1 MLRDLNIMRNK
12 RLEKRENMYI
22 PKYFAIQDEEV
33 KYEIIEQNSFATLF
47 SQHNGEP
54 YATHLPLLLNRETLI
69 LHGHF
74 ARPNDQWKDSGNQQ
88 VLAIFQGPHSY
99 ISPSWYETNNAVPT
113 WNYVAVH
120 VYGELE
126 IVEDE
131 QELIDSLQKLVHT
144 YEDSKS
150 MYSLNDVDP
159 NYMAGLSKGIVGFK
173 IKINKI
179 EGKAKLSQNHSV
191 ERRKLV
197 VERLERV
204 GGGGGRGM
212 GNWRKKKTGLV
223 K

>member
-1 MLRDLNIMRNK
+1 
-12 RLEKRENMYI
+12 MYI

-54 YATHLPLLLNRETLI
+54 YATHLPLLLNRETLT

-74 ARPNDQWKDSGNQQ
+74 ARPNEQWKDSGNQQ

-131 QELIDSLQKLVHT
+131 QELIDSLQDLVHT
-144 YEDSKS
+144 YEDPQST
-150 MYSLNDVDP
+150 YSLDDVDP

-173 IKINKI
+173 IKISKI

-197 VERLERV
+197 VEKLEKV
-204 GGGGGRGM
+204 GSEGSREIAELMKEFNGKNKDRTFYGGI
-212 GNWRKKKTGLV
+212 
-223 K
+223 